1 MPTDAVGTQ
10 EWRDRTGGALSRRE
24 RLAHQSAAFALLTA
38 DMPSRVRFRWAA
50 GAQGLDVD
58 VAPPTSGLVRAA
70 TEWAEGV
77 HEPWLLRHGLR
88 TWVFGHLL
96 GQLDGLEPD
105 PEALYLA
112 CLLHDVGLTA
122 DHRIPQGG
130 GADSCRCFA
139 VHGAHVSEQKL
150 LELGASPVLASE
162 VADAIGLHLN
172 AKVGVESGGA
182 AHLVNQGAALDVVG
196 TRASDVGR
204 ALIAQVIA
212 RYDRTGFADELL
224 PVLRAEIAER
234 PAARM
239 ASLFGIG
246 MGPAIRL
253 NPLNRM

>member
-1 MPTDAVGTQ
+1 VIGTR

-24 RLAHQSAAFALLTA
+24 RLAHQATALALLTK
-38 DMPSRVRFRWAA
+38 DLSSRARFRWAA

-70 TEWAEGV
+70 TAWAEGV

-96 GQLDGLEPD
+96 GQLDGIDSD

-122 DHRIPQGG
+122 GHRVPHGDT
-130 GADSCRCFA
+130 GAGCRCFA
-139 VHGAHVSEQKL
+139 VHGAHVSEAKL
-150 LELGASPVLASE
+150 LELGASPLLASE
-162 VADAIGLHLN
+162 VADAIGMHLN
-172 AKVGVESGGA
+172 ARVGVESGGA

-196 TRASDVGR
+196 VRVSDVGKTLIEAVLARHDR
-204 ALIAQVIA
+204 A
-212 RYDRTGFADELL
+212 GFADELL
-224 PVLRAEIAER
+224 AVLRNENAER
-234 PAARM
+234 PTARM

-253 NPLNRM
+253 NPLNRL

>member
-1 MPTDAVGTQ
+1 MSTDAIGTRA
-10 EWRDRTGGALSRRE
+10 WRERTGGTLSRRE
-24 RLAHQSAAFALLTA
+24 RLAHQAAALALLTA
-38 DMPSRVRFRWAA
+38 DLPSRVRFRRAA

-58 VAPPTSGLVRAA
+58 VVPPATDLVRAA
-70 TEWAEGV
+70 TAWAEDV
-77 HEPWLLRHGLR
+77 HESWLLRHGLR

-96 GQLDGLEPD
+96 GQLDGVEPD

-112 CLLHDVGLTA
+112 CLMHDVGLTA
-122 DHRIPQGG
+122 DHRIPQGAS
-130 GADSCRCFA
+130 ADSCSCFA

-150 LELGASPVLASE
+150 LELGASPSLASE

-204 ALIAQVIA
+204 ALIAQVIVL
-212 RYDRTGFADELL
+212 YDRTGFADELL
-224 PVLRAEIAER
+224 PVLRVENAER